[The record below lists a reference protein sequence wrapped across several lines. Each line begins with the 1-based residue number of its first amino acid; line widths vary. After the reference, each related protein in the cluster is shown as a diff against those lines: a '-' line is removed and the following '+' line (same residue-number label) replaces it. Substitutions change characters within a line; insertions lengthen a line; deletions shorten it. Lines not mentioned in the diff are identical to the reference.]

1 MNKYGELFNRIE
13 NIKYKNYLFT
23 TIEYNDMFEKCF
35 GIKLDESIIYSV
47 IERIITKMDDWI
59 RIENKKSSEI
69 EINPRE
75 LFKDLINKFYRG
87 FYYIKLE
94 DNHLELYM
102 KTGYGKIPF
111 SLNLRILNIY
121 PTDIAFD
128 KENYIEIVK
137 NY

>member
-1 MNKYGELFNRIE
+1 MNKCGEPFNRIE

-23 TIEYNDMFEKCF
+23 VIEYNDMFEKCF
-35 GIKLDESIIYSV
+35 GIKLDESIISSI
-47 IERIITKMDDWI
+47 IERMITQMNDCNK
-59 RIENKKSSEI
+59 NKKSSEI

-75 LFKDLINKFYRG
+75 LFKDLINKFYRE

-94 DNHLELYM
+94 DNHLEMYM

-128 KENYIEIVK
+128 EENYIKIVK